1 MEKKDRKEGQADRP
15 PEPIDLSSLEDIDI
29 EPDWAKKTSQ
39 TNYEKPRPSNK
50 REGRRKNDRGEKTG
64 YRRRVSRNPDR
75 QKPVNQFSF
84 SIQPKG
90 EVLQKIKDEMRKSG
104 VSYGLSEICDTI
116 SGNPQRYNVI
126 INSAEGEDAP
136 HFVTTKIDN
145 KIFSSK
151 EKAVNHLLTNHSA
164 KVFVREV
171 EVEIDLSNNFQY
183 VYQCPHTKALLPPSN
198 YHYHEEVVRQHLLL
212 NGVSDSYNAY
222 SKKLVKVEDS
232 EIIAEWTQKPL
243 QVYKFAIIGNESLWH
258 KSVEQLKVAC
268 MHEPHA
274 ALFQINKSAK
284 ISGDCLSLVE
294 PGIADQF
301 KGFYQQRSNWL
312 NGLFSACLIN
322 LKKSNFA
329 IFKYS
334 EKKRTFASAYRRA
347 KVGDAP
353 LNKTSEKIVAV
364 LGMLDEVKKSVLL
377 NHDDL
382 SDIDKKNL
390 LIELRWLT
398 KEGFVTEFSNG
409 ILILN

>member
-1 MEKKDRKEGQADRP
+1 MEKKDRKEGQADKP
-15 PEPIDLSSLEDIDI
+15 LEPIDLSSLENIDI

-90 EVLQKIKDEMRKSG
+90 DVLQKIKDEMRKSG

-145 KIFSSK
+145 KIFASK

-183 VYQCPHTKALLPPSN
+183 VYQCPQTKALLPPNN

-212 NGVSDSYNAY
+212 NGISDSYNAY
-222 SKKLVKVEDS
+222 SKKLVKVDDS

-243 QVYKFAIIGNESLWH
+243 HVYKFAIIGNESSWH
-258 KSVEQLKVAC
+258 KSVEQLKAAC
-268 MHEPHA
+268 INEPHA
-274 ALFQINKSAK
+274 TLFEINKSVK

-294 PGIADQF
+294 PDIADQF
-301 KGFYQQRSNWL
+301 KGFHRQRSNWL

-329 IFKYS
+329 IFKYT
-334 EKKRTFASAYRRA
+334 EKKRTFASACRRA

-353 LNKTSEKIVAV
+353 LNKTAEKIVAV
-364 LGMLDEVKKSVLL
+364 LGMLDEVKKAALL

-382 SDIDKKNL
+382 RDIDKKNL
-390 LIELRWLT
+390 LIELKWLT

-409 ILILN
+409 ILVLN